1 MSKLQ
6 QEISQQVETK
16 LSSQQ
21 RTFLLNEQLKTIKK
35 ELGVETD
42 DKDALVKKFRNR
54 IASIEGIESASEE
67 ESAEE
72 KWKDGVIPAV
82 ARAAIEEELSKLEA
96 LEKNSAEFNVTRNYL
111 DWLTGLPWG
120 SVSGEVF
127 DVAAAKEALDDVHY
141 GTGPASDLHDAVAA
155 TARDATRLAH
165 ERFRDAGMDDV
176 KERILEL
183 VAVGSLVG
191 GVRGKI
197 LCLVGPPGTGK
208 TSIGSSIAQALGREF
223 YRFSVGGLGDVAEIK
238 GHRRTY
244 VGAMPGKPIQCLKA
258 TKRLNPVVRSRRPAV
273 LWCLRAVDATRLHQ
287 TRPWVVLFSI
297 LSAFRARLRLDPSH
311 AGGQNALMLCA
322 DFLHVPLIDLLL
334 SETEISIESKNV
346 DGETA
351 LHYAALRGSMEAV
364 EALLEFGANVN
375 CESYARDTPLKR
387 ACRQQRVDLV
397 HKLLDY
403 DCNRR
408 PSAFAILEGEALM
421 EITLRLDEEKRKKVE
436 EYEKLKRLEAA
447 GKNKKGKKSAI
458 GAWVPYRDKRG
469 RGIFYYNR
477 VSRVSQFEVPE
488 DYEKD
493 RRYLMKD
500 ATFGMHF
507 YH

>member
-1 MSKLQ
+1 MGSNEIVAAIRELVQLNPLYREHMQYFTQRVDIADPFKLADFAASLATAKGPDLQVALEERDVVKRLRLALDLVSQERELSKLQ

-141 GTGPASDLHDAVAA
+141 G
-155 TARDATRLAH
+155 
-165 ERFRDAGMDDV
+165 MDDV

-244 VGAMPGKPIQCLKA
+244 IGAMPGKIIQCLKS
-258 TKRLNPVVRSRRPAV
+258 TQTSNPV
-273 LWCLRAVDATRLHQ
+273 
-287 TRPWVVLFSI
+287 I
-297 LSAFRARLRLDPSH
+297 
-311 AGGQNALMLCA
+311 
-322 DFLHVPLIDLLL
+322 LID
-334 SETEISIESKNV
+334 EIDKL
-346 DGETA
+346 G
-351 LHYAALRGSMEAV
+351 RGHTGDPAS
-364 EALLEFGANVN
+364 ALLEVLDPGQNPAFTDHYLDIPVDISKALFICTANVT
-375 CESYARDTPLKR
+375 DTIPGPLMDR
-387 ACRQQRVDLV
+387 
-397 HKLLDY
+397 
-403 DCNRR
+403 
-408 PSAFAILEGEALM
+408 M
-421 EITLRLDEEKRKKVE
+421 EIIRLSGYDLPEKR
-436 EYEKLKRLEAA
+436 
-447 GKNKKGKKSAI
+447 SI
-458 GAWVPYRDKRG
+458 
-469 RGIFYYNR
+469 
-477 VSRVSQFEVPE
+477 
-488 DYEKD
+488 
-493 RRYLMKD
+493 
-500 ATFGMHF
+500 
-507 YH
+507 